1 MIFTGR
7 FWSFFKSI
15 VILEI
20 VVIFMCPGEEMSSES
35 LFSAIFG
42 TPSIYLLLRL
52 EACLKLS
59 FSGPHHK
66 PTEAIYAAEAKES
79 VF

>member
-1 MIFTGR
+1 
-7 FWSFFKSI
+7 
-15 VILEI
+15 
-20 VVIFMCPGEEMSSES
+20 MCPGEEMSSES
-35 LFSAIFG
+35 LFSTIFG

-52 EACLKLS
+52 EVCLKLS

>member
-1 MIFTGR
+1 
-7 FWSFFKSI
+7 
-15 VILEI
+15 
-20 VVIFMCPGEEMSSES
+20 MSSES

-59 FSGPHHK
+59 FSGPHRK
-66 PTEAIYAAEAKES
+66 PTETIYAAEAKES